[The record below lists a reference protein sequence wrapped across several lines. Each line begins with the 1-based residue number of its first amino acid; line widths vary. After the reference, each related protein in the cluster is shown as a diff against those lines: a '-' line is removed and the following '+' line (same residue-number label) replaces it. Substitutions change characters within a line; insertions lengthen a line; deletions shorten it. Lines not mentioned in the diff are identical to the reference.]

1 MIKHLAV
8 CLLFLGL
15 TNVAYGQE
23 ERAAASTT
31 IGGKKV
37 AIEYGRPALKG
48 RSMADLLKKLPADR
62 VWRAGAGAVTT
73 LATEI
78 DLSIGGQRVPAGK
91 YSLYMYCPESGDF
104 ALVINSDPGI
114 PLGEIFKQ
122 APPERANQIYP
133 HFSNYT
139 GDIGDKE
146 VARIPL
152 RQIDAPQTES
162 LTYSFRPAGKGAL
175 LSISWGTKAWTVELE
190 ASS

>member
-15 TNVAYGQE
+15 TNIAYSQE

-73 LATEI
+73 LTTEI
-78 DLSIGGQRVPAGK
+78 DLSIGGQHVPAGR

-122 APPERANQIYP
+122 APPDRANQIYP

-152 RQIDAPQTES
+152 KQIDAPQTES
-162 LTYSFRPAGKGAL
+162 LTYSFQPAGKGAL
-175 LSISWGTKAWTVELE
+175 LLISWGTQAWTVELE
-190 ASS
+190 ASR